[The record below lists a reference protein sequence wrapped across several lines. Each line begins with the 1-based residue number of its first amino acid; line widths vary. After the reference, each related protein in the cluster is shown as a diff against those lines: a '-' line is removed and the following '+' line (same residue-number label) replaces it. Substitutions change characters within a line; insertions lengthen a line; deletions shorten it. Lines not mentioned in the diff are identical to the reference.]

1 MCRFPC
7 RWPTTRSAAGRPR
20 SSATRIST
28 APRASPS
35 TPAPRS
41 SPAAGPPVTPK
52 PRTCTS
58 RPRGSRRGTHPE
70 GGTAMRMKGL
80 AVAAAMLLLL
90 AGCTDKKDETGTAGG
105 AGAQQSDR
113 KFAVITHGA
122 AGDSFWDVVK
132 KGAEQADFINAAVTN
147 KVNGIVVSMANPDA
161 LADPIKKAVAAGIPV
176 ITINSGQSKSREF
189 GALAH
194 VGQDE
199 TVAGQGAGTKLA
211 AAGVKHLLCVK
222 HEAANVGLDQ
232 RCNGAKETLGGQVD
246 TLPVDGK
253 NLAEAQNTIASKQQ
267 ADKSIDGVLAL
278 NPGVGAVA
286 VDAVSKA
293 GSSAKIATFDLNADV
308 IDAISAGK
316 ILFAVDQQQYLQGYL
331 PIVMLNLYVTNANT
345 VGGGQPVLT
354 GPGFVTKEN
363 AARVKDLTGKG
374 TR

>member
-58 RPRGSRRGTHPE
+58 RPRGSRRGTEPRGTHPE

-132 KGAEQADFINAAVTN
+132 KGAEQAGKDLGVGVDYKGSGKPDEQADFINAAVTN

-211 AAGVKHLLCVK
+211 
-222 HEAANVGLDQ
+222 
-232 RCNGAKETLGGQVD
+232 
-246 TLPVDGK
+246 
-253 NLAEAQNTIASKQQ
+253 EAQNTIASKLQ

-316 ILFAVDQQQYLQGYL
+316 ILF
-331 PIVMLNLYVTNANT
+331 
-345 VGGGQPVLT
+345 
-354 GPGFVTKEN
+354 
-363 AARVKDLTGKG
+363 
-374 TR
+374 

>member
-58 RPRGSRRGTHPE
+58 RPRGSRRGTEPRGTHPE

-211 AAGVKHLLCVK
+211 AAG
-222 HEAANVGLDQ
+222 
-232 RCNGAKETLGGQVD
+232 
-246 TLPVDGK
+246 
-253 NLAEAQNTIASKQQ
+253 
-267 ADKSIDGVLAL
+267 
-278 NPGVGAVA
+278 
-286 VDAVSKA
+286 
-293 GSSAKIATFDLNADV
+293 
-308 IDAISAGK
+308 
-316 ILFAVDQQQYLQGYL
+316 
-331 PIVMLNLYVTNANT
+331 
-345 VGGGQPVLT
+345 
-354 GPGFVTKEN
+354 
-363 AARVKDLTGKG
+363 
-374 TR
+374 